1 MYLTEEMKERLVQAV
16 EAVDK
21 AFKGQHQYYKR
32 YVAVSAVKYGKAFDG
47 DKVKELMQFIR
58 KNTGVFSPF
67 RVNVFVLASLLY
79 LGSKRPEDRFIRIR
93 DHLKLLKEKGFKK
106 SRYLPM
112 MSYTLDSIMFDD
124 KVQDMAIQ
132 TESYRNGVV
141 EKAKLAYDEM
151 KRNHPW
157 ITGGEDYPLALLIAH
172 GDKSSER
179 IESIYSR
186 LNGHGFKKGNELQN
200 LANILAVSD
209 EDERTLI
216 DKAVQM
222 ERRCREREFKIKPIM
237 YAGLGI
243 MALVDDETDPM
254 DKVIGL
260 SNELRKMKKFKWL
273 DRNLLFMFAVLL
285 VSEEVKKELSG
296 KTIMESTLS
305 ITIEQ
310 LVLAQTAVM
319 VSVITASTS
328 ASTAASS

>member
-1 MYLTEEMKERLVQAV
+1 
-16 EAVDK
+16 
-21 AFKGQHQYYKR
+21 
-32 YVAVSAVKYGKAFDG
+32 
-47 DKVKELMQFIR
+47 
-58 KNTGVFSPF
+58 
-67 RVNVFVLASLLY
+67 
-79 LGSKRPEDRFIRIR
+79 
-93 DHLKLLKEKGFKK
+93 
-106 SRYLPM
+106 
-112 MSYTLDSIMFDD
+112 
-124 KVQDMAIQ
+124 
-132 TESYRNGVV
+132 
-141 EKAKLAYDEM
+141 
-151 KRNHPW
+151 
-157 ITGGEDYPLALLIAH
+157 
-172 GDKSSER
+172 
-179 IESIYSR
+179 
-186 LNGHGFKKGNELQN
+186 
-200 LANILAVSD
+200 
-209 EDERTLI
+209 
-216 DKAVQM
+216 M